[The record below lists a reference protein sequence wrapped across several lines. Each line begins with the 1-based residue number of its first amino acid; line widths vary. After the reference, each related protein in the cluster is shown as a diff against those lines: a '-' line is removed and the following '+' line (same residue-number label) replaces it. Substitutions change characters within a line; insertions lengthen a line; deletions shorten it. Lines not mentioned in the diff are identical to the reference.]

1 MDCNYDGPG
10 TAAWACTRSCWA
22 YRMDSKSGLHTH
34 DLRTKAATLAAV
46 VLLVVKSNIRNPEC
60 HDATFLGQ
68 SNEAVSLLEL
78 IEAAG
83 MNFVHFTFL
92 LLCFVSG
99 VPTTTC
105 PAQPFQAR
113 KKLLKNQYNNFQTHS
128 NRTRH
133 LWFGRHSLY
142 RQTTG
147 ASRSATSNSSIIHH
161 VIRICE
167 PVSPVHLHA
176 MSRNK
181 RKSTEM
187 P

>member
-1 MDCNYDGPG
+1 
-10 TAAWACTRSCWA
+10 
-22 YRMDSKSGLHTH
+22 MDSKSGLHTH

-46 VLLVVKSNIRNPEC
+46 VLLVVKSNIRNSES
-60 HDATFLGQ
+60 HDAMFLGE

-78 IEAAG
+78 TEAAG

-128 NRTRH
+128 NRTR